1 MSEPML
7 VTIVET
13 YLATVEESTLY
24 RIPADTDLADLREN
38 PDQLAIRLHCLG
50 AERVHSSTEVVA
62 GSEGRIESVSVAK
75 VDDPPG
81 TVIRTFDDATFRVV
95 CADGEAYAVC
105 TLEPGDVFFDEQTP
119 NELAFCVVASGY
131 RRGNGRYEIRA
142 VPESNC

>member
-1 MSEPML
+1 MSEP
-7 VTIVET
+7 V
-13 YLATVEESTLY
+13 
-24 RIPADTDLADLREN
+24 RRDGFAD
-38 PDQLAIRLHCLG
+38 PG
-50 AERVHSSTEVVA
+50 AA
-62 GSEGRIESVSVAK
+62 GGLTN
-75 VDDPPG
+75 DPPG